1 MHMGDD
7 ATNEEL
13 CAAWRR
19 DADPRMRDRLVRL
32 NMGLIRK
39 LAGKFHRPEHFD
51 DLVQEGCLGF
61 MHAIDK
67 WEPERGLKLST
78 YAVWWVRAY
87 QRRYLLKTHRL
98 VAFGTT
104 AAQRKLYS
112 HPAARAKLEASGLGA
127 TPENIARMLG
137 LDVERDH
144 VAEDLARLAA
154 ADSSF
159 DADAWNRLHLQTEA
173 SAESALGDAELLQ
186 LFRAEVR
193 AYRLQLR
200 PRDRDVFDARFCR
213 EEPQTLEKIG
223 ERYGVS
229 RERVR
234 QLEKR
239 HVERLRAR
247 VLAKVG

>member
-1 MHMGDD
+1 MQGD

-19 DADPRMRDRLVRL
+19 DGNPRVRDKLMRL
-32 NMGLIRK
+32 NLSLIRK
-39 LAGKFHRPEHFD
+39 ISSKYHHPEHFD
-51 DLVQEGCLGF
+51 DLLQEGCLGF

-67 WEPERGLKLST
+67 WDPERKIKLST

-87 QRRYLLKTHRL
+87 QRRYLIRMHRI
-98 VAFGTT
+98 VTFGTT
-104 AAQRKLYS
+104 AAQRKLYA

-137 LDVERDH
+137 LDLKRDH

-154 ADSSF
+154 HDTSV
-159 DADAWNRLHLQTEA
+159 DADAWNRLHLQTES
-173 SAESALGDAELLQ
+173 SAENDLGEAEVLQ
-186 LFRAEVR
+186 LFRDEVR
-193 AYRLQLR
+193 AYRQQLR
-200 PRDRDVFDARFCR
+200 PRDRDVFDSRFVC
-213 EEPQTLEKIG
+213 EEPQTLEQIS
-223 ERYGVS
+223 ERYDIS

-239 HVERLRAR
+239 TVERLRAR
-247 VLAKVG
+247 VMAKVG